1 MNLKTQKESRRLNL
15 NNMAKEI
22 SEESK
27 FQISVKTLISIVV
40 AVATVISAYFGL
52 MASINS
58 KFSELE
64 SQVEKALELP
74 KPGTGTYTID
84 MGDPAASNTWPPT
97 RMEFNMKDQMAR
109 NQIETLIKEIDEL
122 KEEIKLL
129 RK

>member
-1 MNLKTQKESRRLNL
+1 MNKEL
-15 NNMAKEI
+15 
-22 SEESK
+22 SEDSK
-27 FQISVKTLISIVV
+27 FQISVKTLIAIVV

-64 SQVEKALELP
+64 VKVQEALEKP

-84 MGDPAASNTWPPT
+84 MGDPAATNTWPPT

-109 NQIETLIKEIDEL
+109 NQIDQLIKDLDEL

>member
-1 MNLKTQKESRRLNL
+1 
-15 NNMAKEI
+15 MAKEI

-58 KFSELE
+58 KFAELE
-64 SQVEKALELP
+64 SKVERALELP

-109 NQIETLIKEIDEL
+109 NQIDGVVKEMDEM

-129 RK
+129 RQ

>member
-1 MNLKTQKESRRLNL
+1 MTKEL
-15 NNMAKEI
+15 

-40 AVATVISAYFGL
+40 AVVTVVSAYFGL

-58 KFSELE
+58 KFEDLE
-64 SQVEKALELP
+64 DKVQKALELP

-84 MGDPAASNTWPPT
+84 MGDPAATNTWPPT

-109 NQIETLIKEIDEL
+109 NKIDAVIKEIDEI
-122 KEEIKLL
+122 KEDIKYL

>member
-1 MNLKTQKESRRLNL
+1 MP
-15 NNMAKEI
+15 KEI

-27 FQISVKTLISIVV
+27 FQISIKTLISIVA
-40 AVATVISAYFGL
+40 AVAMIISAYFGL

-58 KFSELE
+58 KFIDLE
-64 SQVEKALELP
+64 SKVQEALEKP

-84 MGDPAASNTWPPT
+84 MGDPAATNTWPPT

-109 NQIETLIKEIDEL
+109 NQIDQLVKEIEEL
-122 KEEIKLL
+122 NEEIKFLK

>member
-1 MNLKTQKESRRLNL
+1 
-15 NNMAKEI
+15 MAKEL

-27 FQISVKTLISIVV
+27 FQISVKTLITIVV
-40 AVATVISAYFGL
+40 AVATIISAYFGL
-52 MASINS
+52 MSSINS
-58 KFSELE
+58 KFVELE
-64 SQVEKALELP
+64 FKVEEAFEKP

-109 NQIETLIKEIDEL
+109 NQIDALVKEIDEL
-122 KEEIKLL
+122 KEEVKEL

>member
-1 MNLKTQKESRRLNL
+1 
-15 NNMAKEI
+15 MAKEL

-27 FQISVKTLISIVV
+27 FQISIKTLIGIVV
-40 AVATVISAYFGL
+40 GVTTVISAYFGL

-64 SQVEKALELP
+64 IKDQEALEKPL
-74 KPGTGTYTID
+74 PGTGTYTID
-84 MGDPAASNTWPPT
+84 MGDPAATNTWPPT

-109 NQIETLIKEIDEL
+109 NQIDQLVKEIEDIN
-122 KEEIKLL
+122 EEIKLL

>member
-1 MNLKTQKESRRLNL
+1 MSKEL
-15 NNMAKEI
+15 
-22 SEESK
+22 SEDSK
-27 FQISVKTLISIVV
+27 FQISVKTLVSIVA
-40 AVATVISAYFGL
+40 AVVTVVSAYFGL

-58 KFSELE
+58 KFADLE
-64 SQVEKALELP
+64 SKVEQALELP

-84 MGDPAASNTWPPT
+84 MGDPAATNTWPPT

-109 NQIETLIKEIDEL
+109 NQIDQLIKDLDEL

>member
-1 MNLKTQKESRRLNL
+1 
-15 NNMAKEI
+15 MAKEI

-27 FQISVKTLISIVV
+27 FQISVKTLITIVV

-58 KFSELE
+58 KFTELE
-64 SQVEKALELP
+64 GKVERALELP

-109 NQIETLIKEIDEL
+109 NQIDALVKEIDEM
-122 KEEIKLL
+122 KEEIKEL

>member
-1 MNLKTQKESRRLNL
+1 
-15 NNMAKEI
+15 MAKEL

-27 FQISVKTLISIVV
+27 FQISVKTLIGIVV
-40 AVATVISAYFGL
+40 SVATIISAYFGL
-52 MASINS
+52 MSSINS
-58 KFSELE
+58 KFVDLE
-64 SQVEKALELP
+64 IKVQDALEKP

-109 NQIETLIKEIDEL
+109 NQIDALVKEIDEL
-122 KEEIKLL
+122 KEEIKEL

>member
-1 MNLKTQKESRRLNL
+1 
-15 NNMAKEI
+15 MAKEL

-40 AVATVISAYFGL
+40 AVAMVISAYFGL

-64 SQVEKALELP
+64 DKVEKALELP

-84 MGDPAASNTWPPT
+84 LSDPAASNTWPPT

-109 NQIETLIKEIDEL
+109 NQIDQIIKEIDEM
-122 KEEIKLL
+122 KEEL
-129 RK
+129 RSLRQ

>member
-1 MNLKTQKESRRLNL
+1 
-15 NNMAKEI
+15 MAKEI

-64 SQVEKALELP
+64 NQVQKALELP
-74 KPGTGTYTID
+74 KPGTGIYTID
-84 MGDPAASNTWPPT
+84 LSDPAASQSWPPT

-109 NQIETLIKEIDEL
+109 NQIDQLIKEIDEM
-122 KEEIKLL
+122 KEEIKSL
-129 RK
+129 RQ

>member
-1 MNLKTQKESRRLNL
+1 MP
-15 NNMAKEI
+15 KEI

-40 AVATVISAYFGL
+40 AVAAVISAYFGL

-58 KFSELE
+58 KFADLE
-64 SQVEKALELP
+64 IKVEKALELP
-74 KPGTGTYTID
+74 KPGTGTYVID

-109 NQIETLIKEIDEL
+109 NQIDALVKEIDEM
-122 KEEIKLL
+122 KEEIKEL

>member
-1 MNLKTQKESRRLNL
+1 
-15 NNMAKEI
+15 MAKEL

-27 FQISVKTLISIVV
+27 FQISIKTLVGIVV

-52 MASINS
+52 MSTINS
-58 KFSELE
+58 KFTDLE
-64 SQVEKALELP
+64 IKVQEALEKP
-74 KPGTGTYTID
+74 KPGTGIYTID
-84 MGDPAASNTWPPT
+84 MGDPAATNTWPPT

-109 NQIETLIKEIDEL
+109 NQIYQLIKDLDEL